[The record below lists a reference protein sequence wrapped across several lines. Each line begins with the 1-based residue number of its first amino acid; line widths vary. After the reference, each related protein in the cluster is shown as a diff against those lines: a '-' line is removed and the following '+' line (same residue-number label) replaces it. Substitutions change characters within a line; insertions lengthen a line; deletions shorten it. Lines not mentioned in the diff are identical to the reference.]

1 MSESAIPLELF
12 NRQQAFAVIK
22 ERLYPFLGKWLQADK
37 TLTITASLKKRT
49 KPQNRRYCAGNM
61 VKYTHCKTTAV
72 GCESPLARGISRNTA
87 RYAAFSIPATSFG
100 GSDGMAK
107 AMPVTL
113 RVPRSLTPIRAAA
126 PCESGSAVVHQAQLE
141 QSMIPDEATKKIRVR
156 KQRTEA
162 QKIKAAEQNAARY
175 AANREAIKKQVYEYR
190 AANSEKVKAAAAR
203 YVADNKEIVAE
214 RNRLYSAR
222 NSEKKKQAAAEW
234 RRLNPERAKSAIAA
248 WYAAN
253 PDAMKIKKH
262 NRRARMLAGGKL
274 SRGISQRLLSLQR
287 GMCAACQCQLSKSGQ
302 HLDHIM
308 PLAKGGANVDSNV
321 QLLCPPCNLD
331 KNAKH
336 PIDWAQENGRLL

>member
-1 MSESAIPLELF
+1 
-12 NRQQAFAVIK
+12 
-22 ERLYPFLGKWLQADK
+22 
-37 TLTITASLKKRT
+37 
-49 KPQNRRYCAGNM
+49 
-61 VKYTHCKTTAV
+61 
-72 GCESPLARGISRNTA
+72 
-87 RYAAFSIPATSFG
+87 
-100 GSDGMAK
+100 
-107 AMPVTL
+107 
-113 RVPRSLTPIRAAA
+113 
-126 PCESGSAVVHQAQLE
+126 
-141 QSMIPDEATKKIRVR
+141 MIPDEVTKKIRVR

-162 QKIKAAEQNAARY
+162 QKLKAAEQNAARY

-274 SRGISQRLLSLQR
+274 SRGIGQRLLSLQR
-287 GMCAACQCQLSKSGQ
+287 GMCAACRCNLSESGR
-302 HLDHIM
+302 HLDHVM
-308 PLAKGGANVDSNV
+308 PLAKGGSNTDDNV